1 MGKDQEL
8 IEAARSGNYPVCE
21 KILSAKPKKAGPFAS
36 LRRPNAGINSRDS
49 SGYTALHY
57 ASLNGHKHI
66 VELLLSY
73 EASCNSADDKG
84 SSPLHL
90 ASWAGFIEI
99 VVLLLTHGPS
109 IANVNLTNSDQETS
123 LHCASQHGHVG
134 VVRILLEHGA
144 DPNIKNSKDETALD
158 LASLYGRIET
168 VDTLLSSHPELISH
182 FTAYGGT
189 IYSHTPLHLASRN
202 GHREVVGM
210 ILNAGFDVNVRTN
223 RGTALTE
230 AAVCG
235 KVDVVKCLLR
245 ADINLELRDHHDKSV
260 LEIMDELKTPV
271 SKEII
276 HIILEHMGLT
286 RRAPPGTL
294 PIHASQQLTLV
305 PDRGTSI
312 AGSPYD
318 NVSITQSLES
328 YSMDLDLSATSST
341 TQSHPHWMGTLGGVS
356 AMSVDAAI
364 LPSSQLRP
372 KGAKSVEDMVDRRIS
387 ALSSTSGYS
396 DCTSATLQGAR
407 SIGSSLFSGDETITP
422 QVLLNTDDETDD
434 RTSISSA
441 ESVSSAPTTTEKK
454 NTTLTR
460 DTDATKAIVSAN
472 AMQKVPPPT
481 APKPILPAK
490 PALLRAGLK
499 PVKIPKVDSKLSKP
513 STGAVPP
520 PLPQKPPR
528 KSVASSPTS
537 SARDSWSSEKG
548 VESCQEA
555 EDSSA
560 GELSFVSK
568 HHQGSSS
575 YYSGSKSFDEL
586 DDILCER
593 DRPVRKS
600 SSRRKNRAR
609 AQSSALGIQGGL
621 AQGQGVKD
629 YCHYHRKCA
638 EQEEI
643 ELRNKTEGDSRT
655 LPVSRHSCDELM
667 TRSFHGTEPG
677 GGGGDEASDS
687 SSHVSSSE
695 CQRCLLNK
703 MTNRT
708 LSLDCDEVWL
718 SAQQHRGRFISQ
730 RQYKRKIKREAPS
743 YVTLERKRSGDKK
756 TRRRGPTSELPLLEA
771 ESASTNPN
779 PPPQASKQQPQAS
792 EEMKMTMV
800 SKTTF
805 KLRSWEG
812 SELNPIDPNDLDLEL
827 MEIPLSP
834 THFEQPG
841 TPDHEPPSPFEAE
854 REIQRVLDQIRV
866 EAKRMKHCKSTSMDD
881 CYLRPLD
888 SNGTWP
894 TICSDLSVDQFT
906 QTEQRSPPSGSY
918 NSKAQGGVSSLHS
931 NEAIQTQGM
940 PDNGV
945 EIRSKPIIQGQAQLA
960 VELNQHRQSGTT
972 HNCHDL
978 NQGLPSSSEAMELET
993 TRDESQP
1000 EVDKSGLSIFSP
1012 FDEKEEWKKIS
1023 LIIDQFGSDIGQDIK
1038 ESTTP
1043 QNSPN
1048 VELPTEKRKEG
1059 QSGLGRTRLG
1069 GPIVAVSSS
1078 LSDWLRVNGLEKFEK
1093 NFMDHGFDHL
1103 DFIGPDLIRAEELKA
1118 MGIKDQGDIMR
1129 IERAIQKNRL
1139 MEHSDIL
1146 SNWTNFEDWLCRL
1159 SLEIYVSNFETNF
1172 FTSKE
1177 RIQSIWDD
1185 ELTSILEIEK
1195 IGHRRRILLSVAG
1208 TSKLSERNFTKVPNV
1223 DQPEEMD
1230 ISDSNGQVN
1239 LNPMSSS
1246 TSEVSVNPAKS
1257 LSSKEMDLSQGPV
1270 PKAKTERNPI
1280 PPPTPP
1286 KPRLGAAVS
1295 SPTHQGSGNG
1305 NGNTLGRGTSRK
1317 KKSAPL
1323 PPTNLAGKDEG
1334 VMEQSKERVKRNKS
1348 SGNLLEE
1355 KGYLTYKV
1363 KYFGK
1368 KVVKDFK
1375 GIDSTK
1381 SAIDTSKKAK
1391 PGSSHGPR
1399 TRFIILSE
1407 KWIKILKRDGKEL
1420 VAKHDVSSICCVVQD
1435 ATDPSYFGYI
1445 TTDGNNGTGEGG
1457 TKYSHVFATG
1467 CKGKTFEI
1475 LMVVCE
1481 GFTNAVAK
1489 TKSFH
1494 QDALTS
1500 ATSPSSPTS
1509 GSISVSSRFR
1519 SDQIVSRMKLFF
1531 QGSSGQQT
1539 SQQQGLTRRDKSPSR
1554 KDGARRKRGGSV
1566 DNLLDDLDEP
1576 LSKESKKKSLSSKN
1590 LSMDGQ
1596 LEEVKITSV

>member
-1 MGKDQEL
+1 
-8 IEAARSGNYPVCE
+8 
-21 KILSAKPKKAGPFAS
+21 
-36 LRRPNAGINSRDS
+36 
-49 SGYTALHY
+49 
-57 ASLNGHKHI
+57 
-66 VELLLSY
+66 
-73 EASCNSADDKG
+73 
-84 SSPLHL
+84 
-90 ASWAGFIEI
+90 
-99 VVLLLTHGPS
+99 
-109 IANVNLTNSDQETS
+109 
-123 LHCASQHGHVG
+123 
-134 VVRILLEHGA
+134 
-144 DPNIKNSKDETALD
+144 
-158 LASLYGRIET
+158 
-168 VDTLLSSHPELISH
+168 
-182 FTAYGGT
+182 
-189 IYSHTPLHLASRN
+189 
-202 GHREVVGM
+202 
-210 ILNAGFDVNVRTN
+210 
-223 RGTALTE
+223 
-230 AAVCG
+230 
-235 KVDVVKCLLR
+235 
-245 ADINLELRDHHDKSV
+245 
-260 LEIMDELKTPV
+260 
-271 SKEII
+271 
-276 HIILEHMGLT
+276 
-286 RRAPPGTL
+286 
-294 PIHASQQLTLV
+294 
-305 PDRGTSI
+305 
-312 AGSPYD
+312 
-318 NVSITQSLES
+318 
-328 YSMDLDLSATSST
+328 
-341 TQSHPHWMGTLGGVS
+341 
-356 AMSVDAAI
+356 
-364 LPSSQLRP
+364 
-372 KGAKSVEDMVDRRIS
+372 MVDRRIS

-407 SIGSSLFSGDETITP
+407 SLGSSLFSGDETITP
-422 QVLLNTDDETDD
+422 QVLLNTDDEADD
-434 RTSISSA
+434 RTSISSS

-499 PVKIPKVDSKLSKP
+499 PVKIPKVDSKMSKSNP
-513 STGAVPP
+513 GVVPP

-548 VESCQEA
+548 VESCQEV

-560 GELSFVSK
+560 GELSFVPK

-609 AQSSALGIQGGL
+609 AQSSILGLQGGL

-638 EQEEI
+638 EQEEM
-643 ELRNKTEGDSRT
+643 ELEKKNGGDSRT

-667 TRSFHGTEPG
+667 TRSFHGTETG
-677 GGGGDEASDS
+677 GLEGGGGEEGREGGGGDEASDS

-756 TRRRGPTSELPLLEA
+756 TRRRGPTSELPLLET
-771 ESASTNPN
+771 ESSSANSNQQT
-779 PPPQASKQQPQAS
+779 QHTSKQQKS
-792 EEMKMTMV
+792 RGRDEMKMTMV

-812 SELNPIDPNDLDLEL
+812 SELNPIDPSDLDLEL

-834 THFEQPG
+834 THFDQPG

-881 CYLRPLD
+881 CFLRPLD
-888 SNGTWP
+888 SNGAWP
-894 TICSDLSVDQFT
+894 SLSLDLSVDQCT
-906 QTEQRSPPSGSY
+906 QTESRSSPSSGFST
-918 NSKAQGGVSSLHS
+918 KAQVGVTFLNSDGD
-931 NEAIQTQGM
+931 NQTLGITGNGM
-940 PDNGV
+940 
-945 EIRSKPIIQGQAQLA
+945 ETRSKPLIQGQAQLDL
-960 VELNQHRQSGTT
+960 ELNQHHQSETT
-972 HNCHDL
+972 QIPHDV
-978 NQGLPSSSEAMELET
+978 NQSRPSSSEPMDLEP
-993 TRDESQP
+993 TR
-1000 EVDKSGLSIFSP
+1000 VDSKRDDDKLGLSIFSP

-1038 ESTTP
+1038 ASTTP
-1043 QNSPN
+1043 HNSPN
-1048 VELPTEKRKEG
+1048 TELPTGRRRGG
-1059 QSGLGRTRLG
+1059 QSGPGTGLGRARLG
-1069 GPIVAVSSS
+1069 GKIVGVSSS
-1078 LSDWLRVNGLEKFEK
+1078 LSDWLRVNGLEEFEK

-1103 DFIGPDLIRAEELKA
+1103 DFIGPDLIRLEELKT
-1118 MGIKDQGDIMR
+1118 MGIETQVDIMR
-1129 IERAIQKNRL
+1129 IENAVQKNKP
-1139 MEHSDIL
+1139 MEHADIM
-1146 SNWTNFEDWLCRL
+1146 SNWTNFEDWLSRL

-1172 FTSKE
+1172 FTSRE

-1185 ELTSILEIEK
+1185 ELTSILDIEK

-1208 TSKLSERNFTKVPNV
+1208 TAKLSERNFTQVPIV

-1246 TSEVSVNPAKS
+1246 TSEVSVGPAKNI
-1257 LSSKEMDLSQGPV
+1257 SSKEMDPTHGLI
-1270 PKAKTERNPI
+1270 PKAKTERSPM

-1286 KPRLGAAVS
+1286 KPRLGPTGS
-1295 SPTHQGSGNG
+1295 SPAHQVGGNG
-1305 NGNTLGRGTSRK
+1305 NGHNTLGRGTSRK
-1317 KKSAPL
+1317 KKSAPP
-1323 PPTNLAGKDEG
+1323 PPTNLSGKEEG
-1334 VMEQSKERVKRNKS
+1334 GGDGYVMEQSKEKVKRNKS
-1348 SGNLLEE
+1348 SGNLLDE

-1368 KVVKDFK
+1368 KGVKDFK

-1381 SAIDTSKKAK
+1381 SAIDLSKKAK

-1445 TTDGNNGTGEGG
+1445 TTDGGNGTGEGG

-1509 GSISVSSRFR
+1509 GSLSVSSRFR
-1519 SDQIVSRMKLFF
+1519 SDQIVTRMKLFF
-1531 QGSSGQQT
+1531 QGGSGQQT
-1539 SQQQGLTRRDKSPSR
+1539 SHQQGLSRRDKSPST